1 MVLPDF
7 EVNRINNYLSS
18 FRIIQQRLF
27 NYVSYLMNTLALLFM
42 STINARPFPN
52 PAPAV
57 LRVVPKRLYPEND
70 QVLSAVVS
78 SFRPSITTVLLDR
91 SLIEGTHSH
100 LRSGSGRSIMN
111 SG

>member
-1 MVLPDF
+1 
-7 EVNRINNYLSS
+7 
-18 FRIIQQRLF
+18 
-27 NYVSYLMNTLALLFM
+27 
-42 STINARPFPN
+42 
-52 PAPAV
+52 
-57 LRVVPKRLYPEND
+57 
-70 QVLSAVVS
+70 VLSAVVS